1 MVVDGSSGCRLVV
14 DGSYYGSS
22 VQKMKS
28 EIDTGPYVLILNPP
42 GMRRRSDVSIRSQI
56 GQDVADHAET
66 LSRRRNSYVNEINLF
81 ETSLR
86 RLIGT

>member
-1 MVVDGSSGCRLVV
+1 MANH
-14 DGSYYGSS
+14 SYHGSS

-42 GMRRRSDVSIRSQI
+42 GMRRRSNVSIRSQL
-56 GQDVADHAET
+56 GRDVVDNAET
-66 LSRRRNSYVNEINLF
+66 SSRRRNSYVNEIDLF
-81 ETSLR
+81 KTSLR

>member
-1 MVVDGSSGCRLVV
+1 MVADGSSGCRLVV

-42 GMRRRSDVSIRSQI
+42 GMRRRSNVSIRSQL
-56 GQDVADHAET
+56 GRDVVDNAET
-66 LSRRRNSYVNEINLF
+66 SSRRRNSYVNEIDLF
-81 ETSLR
+81 KTSLR